1 MERASVGAARAA
13 AFSMAARTCRH
24 LQLGLS
30 RRGEA
35 GRMTHPTFGSRRIV
49 DPPTLIRSFGVLAD
63 EQGVLEREGKLWL
76 AFDRCFI
83 E

>member
-1 MERASVGAARAA
+1 
-13 AFSMAARTCRH
+13 
-24 LQLGLS
+24 
-30 RRGEA
+30 
-35 GRMTHPTFGSRRIV
+35 MTHPTFGSRRIV

-63 EQGVLEREGKLWL
+63 EQAVLEREGKLWL